1 MALATVDWL
10 VILAYIVFAVI
21 VGLRLSRRASAS
33 IDQFF
38 VSGRTLPWWLAG
50 TSMVATTFAVDT
62 PLVITGWVRDYGIW
76 KNWLWWCFAITSLL
90 GVFVFARLWRRSGV
104 LTKAELAELR
114 YGGPGARALRATL
127 GAMHAGV
134 INTITLCWVLLAAAK
149 IADVLFDVDKALA
162 LTIGCVIALSYSLLA
177 GFWGVVLTDALQFA
191 MSMVGAV
198 ALAALAWQAVGGTE
212 GLLASGVLA
221 ADTLSFL
228 PRPGTG
234 SPFEPSFWT
243 TPLAI
248 LAVNLGVGWWATE
261 WVDGDGVVVQR
272 VAASRDERQGT
283 LAVLWYAIAHYAL
296 RPWPWILVALA
307 SLVIL
312 PTLEVRS
319 PVDGVVSALDGRSV
333 EITPSHA
340 GGGAGG
346 PAVSASLRPEGSSE
360 DWHPLPAPGLA
371 SGQPVSRGQ
380 VVARTDSERA
390 YVVMMQR
397 YLPAGLLGLV
407 AASLLAAFMSTID
420 THVNLAS
427 SFFVN
432 DLYRRFLHPGG
443 CESHYVLVARLASLG
458 VMLTAALFAYSAE
471 SISDLFTFLLAFLG
485 GVGPVYVLRWLW
497 WRVRASTEIT
507 AMLASAST
515 TVILSLA
522 PVDWRLGPLSAEGE
536 LLHEARL
543 LIVVAVS
550 LTAALLSMAL
560 TRTPDPASLVAFY
573 QRVRPVGW
581 WAPVRALAAP
591 GSAPGEASSRTVT
604 GVASGLALVYGAL
617 FGAGHL
623 LLGQPAAAAVG
634 AAASILGAVGV
645 ARSLRPLLRAPASGG
660 DPS

>member
-1 MALATVDWL
+1 MALTLIDWL
-10 VILAYIVFAVI
+10 VILAYVAFALT
-21 VGLRLSRRASAS
+21 VGVRLSRRASANT
-33 IDQFF
+33 DEFF
-38 VSGRTLPWWLAG
+38 VSGRSLPWWLAG

-62 PLVITGWVRDYGIW
+62 PLVITGWVRDHGIW

-104 LTKAELAELR
+104 LTKAELTELR
-114 YGGPGARALRATL
+114 YGGAGARVLRATL

-134 INTITLCWVLLAAAK
+134 LNTIILCWVLLAAAK

-162 LTIGCVIALSYSLLA
+162 LTIGCAIALSYSLLA
-177 GFWGVVLTDALQFA
+177 GFWGVVLTDALQFT
-191 MSMVGAV
+191 MSMVGAIM
-198 ALAALAWQAVGGTE
+198 LAAVAWQAIDGAQ

-221 ADTLSFL
+221 VDTLSFL

-234 SPFEPSFWT
+234 TPFQPSFWT

-261 WVDGDGVVVQR
+261 WADGDSVVVQR
-272 VAASRDERQGT
+272 IAASRDERQGT
-283 LAVLWYAIAHYAL
+283 LAVLWYAVAHYAL

-312 PTLEVRS
+312 PALEVRA
-319 PVDGVVSALDGRSV
+319 PVDGVVSAVGEQDV
-333 EITPSHA
+333 EIEP
-340 GGGAGG
+340 GGGQ
-346 PAVSASLRPEGSSE
+346 PAVTASLRPEGSSE
-360 DWHPLPAPGLA
+360 DWHPLPDPGLTT
-371 SGQPVSRGQ
+371 GQTVSRGE
-380 VVARTDSERA
+380 VLARTDSERA

-397 YLPAGLLGLV
+397 YLPVGLLGLV

-432 DLYRRFLHPGG
+432 DLYRRFLHSSGT
-443 CESHYVLVARLASLG
+443 EAHYVLVARLASLG
-458 VMLTAALFAYSAE
+458 VMLMAALFAYYAE
-471 SISDLFTFLLAFLG
+471 SISDLFTFLLAFLS

-515 TVILSLA
+515 TVALSLA
-522 PVDWRLGPLSAEGE
+522 PIDWQLGPLSSGGE

-550 LTAALLSMAL
+550 LTASLLSMAF
-560 TRTPDPASLVAFY
+560 TSIPDPASLVAFY

-581 WAPVRALAAP
+581 
-591 GSAPGEASSRTVT
+591 
-604 GVASGLALVYGAL
+604 
-617 FGAGHL
+617 
-623 LLGQPAAAAVG
+623 
-634 AAASILGAVGV
+634 
-645 ARSLRPLLRAPASGG
+645 
-660 DPS
+660 